1 MRKKTIVIS
10 LAAVAVAAL
19 AGGAFAATR
28 SSSNPRPV
36 QARFFGAVKLGGPL
50 GLSEQS
56 VLNDA
61 ARRLHVSSARLTTAL
76 KQAVIDEINAAV
88 KAKSLPAPLANA
100 IKKRLAHGPGLPLG
114 PALLGFGP
122 PVGAQVQAVGPPGP
136 PGSPGFFGPPGLF
149 GPPGVMPAAAKY
161 LGLSVTALLQQL
173 RSGKSLAEIA
183 QARGKSTAGLEQAIV
198 SATKS
203 QLDKAVAAG
212 KMPRALEQKF
222 AAALTKM
229 VQAMVNTKG
238 RFGKAPLKGGEFQA
252 PAPPLLW
259 LLGGVP
265 RPAMRAYAAPAPR

>member
-1 MRKKTIVIS
+1 
-10 LAAVAVAAL
+10 
-19 AGGAFAATR
+19 
-28 SSSNPRPV
+28 
-36 QARFFGAVKLGGPL
+36 
-50 GLSEQS
+50 
-56 VLNDA
+56 
-61 ARRLHVSSARLTTAL
+61 
-76 KQAVIDEINAAV
+76 
-88 KAKSLPAPLANA
+88 
-100 IKKRLAHGPGLPLG
+100 
-114 PALLGFGP
+114 
-122 PVGAQVQAVGPPGP
+122 
-136 PGSPGFFGPPGLF
+136 
-149 GPPGVMPAAAKY
+149 MPAAAKY